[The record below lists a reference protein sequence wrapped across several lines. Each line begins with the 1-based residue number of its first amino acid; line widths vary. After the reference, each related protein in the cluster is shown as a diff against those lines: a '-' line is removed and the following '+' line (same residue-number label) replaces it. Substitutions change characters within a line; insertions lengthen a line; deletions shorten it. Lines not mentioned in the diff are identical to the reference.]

1 MSYRE
6 VLSQAYSLTIRNPL
20 LWLFG
25 LVMLGGFN
33 LSLVN
38 VFSFVRGN
46 ELHRLSWMIENS
58 FVSPAAFFLL
68 MIAGVA
74 AFLLLNLIKIIFIAV
89 VHNFLHVQKDDECNL
104 CVKIKGQ
111 SENVDK
117 PLPYFTWLKRVMLA
131 SALTIALTAGIT
143 LAANMVLAASGYESP
158 VAVVINLLFVAVI
171 ACVVGTWNIFTS
183 YFVVLHGLNFK
194 TASAA
199 AVDLIA
205 KHARRVAEFVI
216 LISIIYTASVVIGNA
231 FIQLWQGGLWGRAD
245 LLASLLFMII
255 SVLWLV
261 LNNAFFNV
269 AFLIFF
275 DKIVKATPVAQSSH
289 GLLPANR
296 VN

>member
-1 MSYRE
+1 MKMKA
-6 VLSQAYSLTIRNPL
+6 Q
-20 LWLFG
+20 
-25 LVMLGGFN
+25 
-33 LSLVN
+33 
-38 VFSFVRGN
+38 
-46 ELHRLSWMIENS
+46 
-58 FVSPAAFFLL
+58 
-68 MIAGVA
+68 
-74 AFLLLNLIKIIFIAV
+74 
-89 VHNFLHVQKDDECNL
+89 Q
-104 CVKIKGQ
+104 
-111 SENVDK
+111 ENVDK
-117 PLPYFTWLKRVMLA
+117 PLPYFAWLKRVMLA

-143 LAANMVLAASGYESP
+143 FAANMVLAASGYESP

-171 ACVVGTWNIFTS
+171 ACVIGTWNIFTS
-183 YFVVLHGLNFK
+183 YFVVLHGLNFQ

-245 LLASLLFMII
+245 LFASLLFMII

-275 DKIVKATPVAQSSH
+275 DRTVKATPAAQSSH

>member
-46 ELHRLSWMIENS
+46 ELHRLSWMIEDS
-58 FVSPAAFFLL
+58 FVSPAAFFML

-74 AFLLLNLIKIIFIAV
+74 AFLLLNLIKIIFIVV
-89 VHNFLHVQKDDECNL
+89 VHNFLHVQKDDECSL
-104 CVKIKGQ
+104 CVKITEQ

-117 PLPYFTWLKRVMLA
+117 PLPYFAWLKRVMLA

-158 VAVVINLLFVAVI
+158 VAVIINLLFVAVI

-183 YFVVLHGLNFK
+183 YFVVLHGLNFQ

-275 DKIVKATPVAQSSH
+275 DKTVKATPAVQRH